1 MSQTRMSQT
10 QVAPAPTAVLR
21 PRLPLGV
28 VVAMA
33 CLAQFMVVLDGSICL
48 VN

>member
-1 MSQTRMSQT
+1 MSQPRAAS
-10 QVAPAPTAVLR
+10 APPAVLR
-21 PRLPLGV
+21 PHLPLGV

-33 CLAQFMVVLDGSICL
+33 CLAQFMVVLDSRGTL